1 MFYCLFACSQDKPTR
16 PVVQEKQISKEES
29 KDIVVAEIAADT
41 LSSPQ
46 EIQGLLFNLKTWEDD
61 FFYKTKI
68 QSFNKDSIDHFIN
81 ESPHTL
87 SDTANARATPIIGL
101 LHRQIEPDSSPEEW
115 INNIHEGTGYLY
127 SIQEKRHHIGITIC
141 QMNGGWVDEIK
152 YLSFNLEGEKINE
165 VVLAAEGG
173 DGGYHSSGYGHFLND
188 STYLYNFVDTEMN
201 FETNEE
207 EIIEQYSSEII
218 IHRSG
223 KIESRK
229 I

>member
-1 MFYCLFACSQDKPTR
+1 MFACSQDKPNS
-16 PVVQEKQISKEES
+16 PVVPEKQISKEES
-29 KDIVVAEIAADT
+29 KDIVVAEIANDSV
-41 LSSPQ
+41 SSPQ
-46 EIQGLLFNLKTWEDD
+46 EIPALLFNLKTWEDD

-141 QMNGGWVDEIK
+141 QMNGAWVDEIK
-152 YLSFNLEGEKINE
+152 YLSFNLEGEKIDE
-165 VVLAAEGG
+165 VVLAAAGG
-173 DGGYHSSGYGHFLND
+173 DAEYYSTGYGHFLND
-188 STYLYNFVDTEMN
+188 STYLYNFEETETDYEN
-201 FETNEE
+201 KKV
-207 EIIEQYSSEII
+207 EIIQQYSSEII

-223 KIESRK
+223 KIESTK